1 MNCKLASLE
10 EERLVYLSDSHT
22 RIKDTQQYLLRILDG
37 QTMAKVEVKF
47 TYRSCLNK
55 T

>member
-22 RIKDTQQYLLRILDG
+22 RIKGYPTILVGDFRRTDDGEGGSEIYLPFL
-37 QTMAKVEVKF
+37 
-47 TYRSCLNK
+47 S
-55 T
+55 